1 MLTVANDSQNRQIEE
16 IKNCHQAKSVGRF
29 EMEPLL
35 KNLKKYVECSICL
48 ESFTEPKT
56 IACLHTFCCE
66 CLKKHA
72 LTSQRDGQ
80 FRCPECQTQIAIPEG
95 NRFDQLPTSF
105 LHNSL
110 LSLLAFQQSGN
121 GSQISCKVCTKK
133 SAELSYCFGCEMLLC
148 QGCLQA
154 HEMFQTTAFSGHKVT
169 SVKQFQVEDYEALL
183 KRKAFCAQKYH
194 EKEVTRFYCR
204 VCQTCICQICLS
216 MEHKTHEIELLDK
229 VADEERAK
237 ILAGVESIKQKH
249 LICSDII
256 RQLEETAANLE
267 ANIATA
273 KRQVSQSAEEMIAV
287 IREREREAITT
298 LENTRVS
305 RIQKLDAVKKQVQ
318 QLEKQIKQAA
328 EFASEVAQRSSS
340 ADIIGNRKNLQERF
354 EELRKTKMPDLPAGS
369 FVKFVSTCKLDTLSL
384 GIIKSTETDPKKS
397 TIEGLKQT
405 FQAGVEA
412 DISICPKTSEGQIS
426 NKQYDDHVEVQ
437 VEPSDQLASLI
448 IFEGNDEA
456 GGKIQVKFVPKL
468 PGVYHISAKING
480 DNLAQS
486 PSNIEVQERKLKV
499 VGELQSDTMIKPA
512 GIAVNSMGM
521 IAVANQDKHCIFIFD
536 KEGKF
541 LRQFGWYGENP
552 GELNTP
558 GDVTFVNED
567 EILVIDV
574 RNNRIQQFNVHSG
587 NFINSFGR
595 FGYGFGQFNSPRSV
609 CMDCKGHIIVAD
621 YNHRVQVLTKD
632 GVPILKFGDR
642 GSEKLHFPVGC
653 AYYKDMFVVADS
665 GNGCLKVF
673 DSSGRFLRKIGE
685 KRNEDGQFTNPWRLY
700 VDIHGNIL
708 VGDKN
713 CGYVQQFTMEG
724 RFTGRAVTKLNW
736 PSGIAQMP
744 DGRILISDFEA
755 GKVFFLK

>member
-1 MLTVANDSQNRQIEE
+1 MDA
-16 IKNCHQAKSVGRF
+16 
-29 EMEPLL
+29 LL

-110 LSLLAFQQSGN
+110 LSLLAFQQSSD

-133 SAELSYCFGCEMLLC
+133 SAELSYCFDCEMLLC

-273 KRQVSQSAEEMIAV
+273 KRQVSQAAEEMIAV
-287 IREREREAITT
+287 IRERERKAITT

-328 EFASEVAQRSSS
+328 EFATELAQRSSS
-340 ADIIGNRKNLQERF
+340 ADIIRNRKNLQGRF
-354 EELRKTKMPDLPAGS
+354 EELRKTQMPTLPVGS

-384 GIIKSTETDPKKS
+384 GIIKSTETDPNKS

-405 FQAGVEA
+405 FQAGFEA
-412 DISICPKTSEGQIS
+412 EISICPKTSEGQVS
-426 NKQYDDHVEVQ
+426 NKQHEDHIEVQ
-437 VEPSDQLASLI
+437 VEPADQLASLI
-448 IFEGNDEA
+448 ISEKA
-456 GGKIQVKFVPKL
+456 GGNYQVKFVPKL
-468 PGVYHISAKING
+468 LGVYHISVKING
-480 DNLAQS
+480 DSLSQG
-486 PSNIEVQERKLKV
+486 PFTIEVQERKLEVDDKLH
-499 VGELQSDTMIKPA
+499 LQNETLQKPT
-512 GIAVNSMGM
+512 GIAVSSKGL
-521 IAVANQDKHCIFIFD
+521 IAIADYGKNCILICD
-536 KEGKF
+536 KEGNI
-541 LRQFGWYGENP
+541 LRQVGCKGE
-552 GELNTP
+552 TP
-558 GDVTFVNED
+558 GQLHCPTDVTFINDD
-567 EILVIDV
+567 EILVADELNHRV
-574 RNNRIQQFNVHSG
+574 QQFNVHSAQ
-587 NFINSFGR
+587 NFVNSFGR
-595 FGYGFGQFNSPRSV
+595 YGNEDGNFQYPTRV
-609 CMDCKGHIIVAD
+609 CMDDERRIIVSD
-621 YNHRVQVLTKD
+621 FNNHRVQVLTRD
-632 GVPILKFGDR
+632 GVPMLIFGDS
-642 GSEKLHFPVGC
+642 GPEKLNNPVGC
-653 AYYKDMFVVADS
+653 VCYKNMFIVADS
-665 GNGCLKVF
+665 LNCCLKVF
-673 DSSGRFLRKIGE
+673 NSSGNFLRKIGE
-685 KRNEDGQFTNPWRLY
+685 KGNEDGQFLRPY
-700 VDIHGNIL
+700 GVCVDQHGNIL
-708 VGDKN
+708 VSDKDS
-713 CGYVQQFTMEG
+713 GHVQQFTIEG
-724 RFTGRAVTKLNW
+724 HFIGKTVTKLTW
-736 PSGIAQMP
+736 PWGMATMP
-744 DGRILISDFEA
+744 DGRILVCDFSV
-755 GKVFFLK
+755 GKVLFLK

>member
-1 MLTVANDSQNRQIEE
+1 MRI
-16 IKNCHQAKSVGRF
+16 
-29 EMEPLL
+29 EMEALL

-133 SAELSYCFGCEMLLC
+133 SAELSYCFDCEMLLC
-148 QGCLQA
+148 QVCLQA

-183 KRKAFCAQKYH
+183 NRKAFCAEKYH

-216 MEHKTHEIELLDK
+216 MEHKAHEIELLDK
-229 VADEERAK
+229 AADEERAK

-249 LICSDII
+249 EICSDII
-256 RQLEETAANLE
+256 PQFEETAANLE

-354 EELRKTKMPDLPAGS
+354 EELRKTEMAALPAGS

-384 GIIKSTETDPKKS
+384 GIIKSTETDPNKS

-412 DISICPKTSEGQIS
+412 EISICPKTSEGQIS
-426 NKQYDDHVEVQ
+426 NKQHEDHVEVQ
-437 VEPSDQLASLI
+437 VEPADQLASLI
-448 IFEGNDEA
+448 INEGNDEA
-456 GGKIQVKFVPKL
+456 GG
-468 PGVYHISAKING
+468 
-480 DNLAQS
+480 
-486 PSNIEVQERKLKV
+486 
-499 VGELQSDTMIKPA
+499 
-512 GIAVNSMGM
+512 
-521 IAVANQDKHCIFIFD
+521 
-536 KEGKF
+536 
-541 LRQFGWYGENP
+541 
-552 GELNTP
+552 
-558 GDVTFVNED
+558 
-567 EILVIDV
+567 
-574 RNNRIQQFNVHSG
+574 
-587 NFINSFGR
+587 NF
-595 FGYGFGQFNSPRSV
+595 
-609 CMDCKGHIIVAD
+609 
-621 YNHRVQVLTKD
+621 
-632 GVPILKFGDR
+632 
-642 GSEKLHFPVGC
+642 
-653 AYYKDMFVVADS
+653 
-665 GNGCLKVF
+665 
-673 DSSGRFLRKIGE
+673 
-685 KRNEDGQFTNPWRLY
+685 
-700 VDIHGNIL
+700 
-708 VGDKN
+708 
-713 CGYVQQFTMEG
+713 
-724 RFTGRAVTKLNW
+724 
-736 PSGIAQMP
+736 
-744 DGRILISDFEA
+744 
-755 GKVFFLK
+755 

>member
-1 MLTVANDSQNRQIEE
+1 
-16 IKNCHQAKSVGRF
+16 
-29 EMEPLL
+29 MESLL
-35 KNLKKYVECSICL
+35 KNLQKHVECSICVDN
-48 ESFTEPKT
+48 FKEPKT

-66 CLKKHA
+66 CLKKYA
-72 LTSQRDGQ
+72 LMSHRHGQ
-80 FRCPECQTQIAIPEG
+80 FRCPECQTKIAIPEG
-95 NRFDQLPTSF
+95 NLFDQLPTSF

-110 LSLLAFQQSGN
+110 LSLLTVQQSDDRGE
-121 GSQISCKVCTKK
+121 ISCGLCKKK
-133 SAELSYCFGCEMLLC
+133 SAEASYCFDCEKFLC
-148 QGCLQA
+148 GTCVNA
-154 HEMFQTTAFSGHKVT
+154 HELFRDAAFAGHKVT
-169 SVKQFQVEDYEALL
+169 KVKQFQAEDYEALL
-183 KRKAFCAQKYH
+183 KRKAFCTKKYH

-204 VCQTCICQICLS
+204 VCQSCICQICFN
-216 MEHKTHEIELLDK
+216 MNHKTHEIELLETA
-229 VADEERAK
+229 ADEERAK
-237 ILAGVESIKQKH
+237 ILAGVESMKQKH
-249 LICSDII
+249 QTCRDII
-256 RQLEETAANLE
+256 RQLDKTAANLK
-267 ANIATA
+267 ATITIA
-273 KRQVSQSAEEMIAV
+273 KRQVSQSAEQIIAL

-305 RIQKLDAVKKQVQ
+305 RIQELDAVKKQVQ

-354 EELRKTKMPDLPAGS
+354 EELRKTEMPDLPAGS
-369 FVKFVSTCKLDTLSL
+369 FVKFVSTCKLDTLRL
-384 GIIKSTETDPKKS
+384 GIIKSTETDPKKT

-412 DISICPKTSEGQIS
+412 EISICPKTSEGQIS
-426 NKQYDDHVEVQ
+426 NKQYDDDVEVQ

-448 IFEGNDEA
+448 INEGNDEA
-456 GGKIQVKFVPKL
+456 GGNFQVKFVPKL
-468 PGVYHISAKING
+468 PGIYHISAKING

-486 PSNIEVQERKLKV
+486 PSNIEVQERKLEV

-521 IAVANQDKHCIFIFD
+521 IAVANQDKHCISIFD

-541 LRQFGWYGENP
+541 LRQLGWYGENP

-609 CMDCKGHIIVAD
+609 CMDCKGHIIVSD

-642 GSEKLHFPVGC
+642 GPEKLHFPVGC
-653 AYYKDMFVVADS
+653 AYYKDIFVVADS
-665 GNGCLKVF
+665 RNGCLKVF

-685 KRNEDGQFTNPWRLY
+685 KGNEDAQFTKPWRLH

-708 VGDKN
+708 VGDKD
-713 CGYVQQFTMEG
+713 CGHVQQFTMEG
-724 RFTGRAVTKLNW
+724 CFTGRAVTKLNW
-736 PSGIAQMP
+736 PSAKHKCRMVA
-744 DGRILISDFEA
+744 F
-755 GKVFFLK
+755 

>member
-1 MLTVANDSQNRQIEE
+1 
-16 IKNCHQAKSVGRF
+16 
-29 EMEPLL
+29 MEALL
-35 KNLKKYVECSICL
+35 ENLKKYVECSICL

-72 LTSQRDGQ
+72 LMSQRDGQ

-133 SAELSYCFGCEMLLC
+133 SAELSYCFDCEMLLC
-148 QGCLQA
+148 QVCLQA

-183 KRKAFCAQKYH
+183 NRKAFCAEKYH

-216 MEHKTHEIELLDK
+216 MEHKAHEIELLDK
-229 VADEERAK
+229 AADEERAK

-249 LICSDII
+249 EICSDII
-256 RQLEETAANLE
+256 PQFEETAANLE

-384 GIIKSTETDPKKS
+384 GIIKSTETDPNKS

-412 DISICPKTSEGQIS
+412 EISICPKTSEGQVS
-426 NKQYDDHVEVQ
+426 NKQHEDHIEVQ
-437 VEPSDQLASLI
+437 VEPADQLASLI
-448 IFEGNDEA
+448 INEKA
-456 GGKIQVKFVPKL
+456 GGNYQVKFVPKL
-468 PGVYHISAKING
+468 LGVYHISVKING
-480 DNLAQS
+480 DSLSQG
-486 PSNIEVQERKLKV
+486 PFTIEVQERKLEV
-499 VGELQSDTMIKPA
+499 DDELHLQNETLQKPT
-512 GIAVNSMGM
+512 GIAVSSKGL
-521 IAVANQDKHCIFIFD
+521 IAIADYGKNCILICD
-536 KEGKF
+536 KEGNI
-541 LRQFGWYGENP
+541 LRQVGCKGE
-552 GELNTP
+552 TP
-558 GDVTFVNED
+558 GQLHCPTDVTFINDD
-567 EILVIDV
+567 EILVADELNHRV
-574 RNNRIQQFNVHSG
+574 QQFNVHSAQ
-587 NFINSFGR
+587 NFVNSFGR
-595 FGYGFGQFNSPRSV
+595 YGNGDGNFQYPTRV
-609 CMDCKGHIIVAD
+609 CMDDERRIIVSD
-621 YNHRVQVLTKD
+621 FNNHRVQVLTRD
-632 GVPILKFGDR
+632 GVPMLIFGDS
-642 GSEKLHFPVGC
+642 GQEKLNNPVGC
-653 AYYKDMFVVADS
+653 VCYKNMFIVADS
-665 GNGCLKVF
+665 LNSCLKVF
-673 DSSGRFLRKIGE
+673 NSSGNFLRKIGE
-685 KRNEDGQFTNPWRLY
+685 KGNEDGQFLRPY
-700 VDIHGNIL
+700 GVCVDQHGNIL
-708 VGDKN
+708 VSDKDS
-713 CGYVQQFTMEG
+713 GHVQQFTIEG
-724 RFTGRAVTKLNW
+724 HFIGKTVTKLTW
-736 PSGIAQMP
+736 PWGMATMP
-744 DGRILISDFEA
+744 DGRILVCDFSV
-755 GKVFFLK
+755 GKVLFLK